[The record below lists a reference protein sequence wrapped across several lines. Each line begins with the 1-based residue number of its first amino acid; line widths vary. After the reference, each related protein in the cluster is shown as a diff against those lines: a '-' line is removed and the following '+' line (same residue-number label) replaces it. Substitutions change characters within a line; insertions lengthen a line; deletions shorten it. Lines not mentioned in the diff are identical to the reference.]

1 MEGRLTMAMCHT
13 RVMRNALI
21 FMVCAAV
28 LGQGGFAQAPGT
40 LDPAKAAAS
49 RQEAAREE
57 AKPASAK
64 ADPGDLTIVSNVN
77 VVIAPT
83 TVRDRNGEFVNGLQL
98 QDFELYDNNKLQKIN
113 ADVRDE
119 PLSLV
124 VAVQRSANLTDFLPK
139 IQNIGTMLN
148 QLVAGQDGEIAVVG
162 FDHRILVMQD
172 FTNEGAKVS
181 EAMKK
186 MTPGSSNHAVV
197 DAVNQSI
204 RMLKNRPPDRRRVLL
219 LIAEKRDRGS
229 ELRLREALT
238 EAQFANVSIYSLD
251 ISTIVAAL
259 TDKGMPPRPPSI
271 PPEAQHL
278 PGNYPSTPTTVEQNY
293 YNGNYIPVFVDI
305 FKAVKSVFV
314 DDTLDVFTRFTGG
327 REYSFVGEKSL
338 AKAVE
343 GISDELH
350 SQYLLSYQPNN
361 QTEGGF
367 HEIKVIVNRPKL
379 EVRTRPGYWVAAR
392 PE

>member
-1 MEGRLTMAMCHT
+1 
-13 RVMRNALI
+13 
-21 FMVCAAV
+21 MVP
-28 LGQGGFAQAPGT
+28 GGLAQAPGT
-40 LDPAKAAAS
+40 LDPAKAPGAVQPSAPLLPPPVS
-49 RQEAAREE
+49 TGSARDEGTL
-57 AKPASAK
+57 SVV
-64 ADPGDLTIVSNVN
+64 TT

-83 TVRDRNGEFVNGLQL
+83 TVRDRNGDFVNGLQL
-98 QDFELYDNNKLQKIN
+98 QDFQLYDNNKLQKVN

-124 VAVQRSANLTDFLPK
+124 VAVQRSSNLDVFLPK
-139 IQNIGTMLN
+139 IQNTGSMLS
-148 QLVAGQDGEIAVVG
+148 QLVAGQNGEIAVMG
-162 FDHRILVMQD
+162 FDHRMQVMQD
-172 FTNEGAKVS
+172 FTTEATKVS

-186 MTPGSSNHAVV
+186 MTAGSSNHAVV
-197 DAVNQSI
+197 DAVNFSI

-278 PGNYPSTPTTVEQNY
+278 PGGYSATPTTVDQNY
-293 YNGNYIPVFVDI
+293 YMGNYIPVFVDI
-305 FKAVKSVFV
+305 FKGVKSLFV

-327 REYSFVGEKSL
+327 REYSFVGERSL
-338 AKAVE
+338 EKAIS

-350 SQYLLSYQPNN
+350 SQYLLSYSPNN

-367 HEIKVIVNRPKL
+367 HDIKVIVNRPNL
-379 EVRTRPGYWVAAR
+379 EVRTRPGYWVAGR

>member
-1 MEGRLTMAMCHT
+1 MCHT
-13 RVMRNALI
+13 RLMRLALI
-21 FMVCAAV
+21 FLICTA
-28 LGQGGFAQAPGT
+28 GFFQGGFAQAPGT
-40 LDPAKAAAS
+40 LDPAKEPAAKQNAPAPDS
-49 RQEAAREE
+49 S
-57 AKPASAK
+57 KPDS
-64 ADPGDLTIVSNVN
+64 GDLTFGTSVN

-83 TVRDRNGEFVNGLQL
+83 TVRDRDGQFVNGLQL
-98 QDFELYDNNKLQKIN
+98 QDFELYDNNKLQKVN

-124 VAVQRSANLTDFLPK
+124 VAVQRSSNLTDFLPK
-139 IQNIGTMLN
+139 IQNIGSMLN
-148 QLVAGQDGEIAVVG
+148 QLVAGQNGEIAVVG
-162 FDHRILVMQD
+162 FDHRIQVMQD
-172 FTNEGAKVS
+172 FTSEGAKVS

-186 MTPGSSNHAVV
+186 MTPGSSSHAVV
-197 DAVNQSI
+197 DAVSESV
-204 RMLKNRPPDRRRVLL
+204 RMLTHRSRDRRRVLL

-229 ELRLREALT
+229 QLRVREALT
-238 EAQFANVSIYSLD
+238 QTQFANVSIYSID
-251 ISTIVAAL
+251 ISTVVAAL

-278 PGNYPSTPTTVEQNY
+278 PGGFSSTPTTMDQNY
-293 YNGNYIPVFVDI
+293 YLGNYVPVFVDI

-327 REYSFVGEKSL
+327 REYSFIGEKSL
-338 AKAVE
+338 EKAVS
-343 GISDELH
+343 GIGDELH
-350 SQYLLSYQPNN
+350 SQYLLSYSPNN

-367 HEIKVIVNRPKL
+367 HEIKVVVNRPKL

>member
-1 MEGRLTMAMCHT
+1 
-13 RVMRNALI
+13 MRTALI
-21 FMVCAAV
+21 FLICAA
-28 LGQGGFAQAPGT
+28 GFAQAPGT
-40 LDPAKAAAS
+40 LDPAKQNAAA
-49 RQEAAREE
+49 QE
-57 AKPASAK
+57 S
-64 ADPGDLTIVSNVN
+64 DLKINVPVN

-83 TVRDRNGEFVNGLQL
+83 TVRDRNGNFVNGLQL
-98 QDFELYDNNKLQKIN
+98 QDFELYDNNKLQKIT

-124 VAVQRSANLTDFLPK
+124 VAVQRSSNLTEVLPK
-139 IQNIGTMLN
+139 IQRIGSMLN
-148 QLVAGQDGEIAVVG
+148 ELLAGQDGEVAVVG
-162 FDHRILVMQD
+162 FDHRIQVMQD
-172 FTNEGAKVS
+172 FTKETTKIS

-186 MTPGSSNHAVV
+186 MTPGSSNHAVI

-238 EAQFANVSIYSLD
+238 EAQFANVAIYSLD
-251 ISTIVAAL
+251 ISTVVAAL
-259 TDKGMPPRPPSI
+259 TDKGAPPRPPSI
-271 PPEAQHL
+271 PPEAQHM

-305 FKAVKSVFV
+305 FKAVKSIFV

-327 REYSFVGEKSL
+327 REYSFVGERSL
-338 AKAVE
+338 EKAVS
-343 GISDELH
+343 GISEELH
-350 SQYLLSYQPNN
+350 SQYLLSYSPSN

-367 HEIKVIVNRPKL
+367 HDIRVNVNRPNL